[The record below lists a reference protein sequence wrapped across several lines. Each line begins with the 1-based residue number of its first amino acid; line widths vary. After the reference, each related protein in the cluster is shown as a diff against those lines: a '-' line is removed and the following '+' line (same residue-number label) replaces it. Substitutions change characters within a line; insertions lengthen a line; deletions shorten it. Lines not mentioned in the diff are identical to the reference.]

1 MRLDLYLFENGYAAS
16 RQRAKTLIDA
26 GQVYIDGVQRTKA
39 SFPVPEDSD
48 VKVEIRGEVMPYV
61 GRGGYKMA
69 GMLDGFSV
77 DVCGFVC
84 VDIGA
89 STGGFTDCLLQ
100 RGAGKVFA
108 VDSGSDQLAE
118 VLRCDDRV
126 VVMEQFNARAL
137 DMTHTGGRVDLC
149 VCDVSFISLTK
160 IFEPVTRVLC
170 DYDAATGRGS
180 FLALIK
186 PQFEAGR
193 EAIGKGGIVR
203 DKKVYLRVLTDVIRS
218 AEEHGLYCVS
228 VLPSPI
234 LGGDGNRE
242 FLAHF
247 VHRAP
252 DAANRAL
259 GDRNCLLNIIA
270 MESSKNAC
278 L

>member
-1 MRLDLYLFENGYAAS
+1 MRLDLYLYENGYAES
-16 RQRAKTLIDA
+16 RQRAKVLIDA

-39 SFPVPEDSD
+39 SFAIPEDRD
-48 VKVEIRGEVMPYV
+48 VSVEIRGEIMPYV

-77 DVCGFVC
+77 DPAGFVC

-100 RGAGKVFA
+100 RGAERVFA
-108 VDSGSDQLAE
+108 VDSGTDQLAQK
-118 VLRCDDRV
+118 LREDDRV

-137 DMTHTGGRVDLC
+137 DDTHTNGKVDLC

-160 IFEPVTRVLC
+160 IFEPVTRVLS
-170 DYDAATGRGS
+170 DYDPQTKAGS

-186 PQFEAGR
+186 PQFEAGK
-193 EAIGKGGIVR
+193 ESIGKGGIVR
-203 DKKVYLRVLTDVIRS
+203 DKKVYLRVITDLIRA
-218 AEEHGLYCVS
+218 AEEAELYCVS

-247 VHRAP
+247 AYRAP
-252 DAANRAL
+252 ACANRAL
-259 GDRNCLLNIIA
+259 LERNCLLNIIDRG
-270 MESSKNAC
+270 EKT
-278 L
+278 

>member
-1 MRLDLYLFENGYAAS
+1 MRLDLYLTENGYAAS
-16 RQRAKTLIDA
+16 RQRAKVLIDA

-39 SFPVPEDSD
+39 SFSVPDRAD
-48 VKVEIRGEVMPYV
+48 IRVEIRGEVMPYV

-69 GMLDGFSV
+69 GALDGF
-77 DVCGFVC
+77 DVNPAGFVC

-100 RGAGKVFA
+100 RGAVKVYA
-108 VDSGSDQLAE
+108 VDSGSDQLAQS
-118 VLRCDDRV
+118 LRDDDRV

-137 DMTHTGGRVDLC
+137 DETHTGGRVDLC

-170 DYDAATGRGS
+170 DYHPQTRAGS

-186 PQFEAGR
+186 PQFEAGK
-193 EAIGKGGIVR
+193 EYIGKGGIVR
-203 DKKVYLRVLTDVIRS
+203 DKKVYLRVITDLIRA
-218 AEEHGLYCVS
+218 AEEMGLYCVS
-228 VLPSPI
+228 VIPSPI

-247 VHRAP
+247 ACRAP
-252 DAANRAL
+252 SAANRAL
-259 GDRNCLLNIIA
+259 LDRNCLLNII
-270 MESSKNAC
+270 SGD
-278 L
+278 

>member
-1 MRLDLYLFENGYAAS
+1 MRLDLYLYENGHAPS
-16 RQRAKTLIDA
+16 RQRAKVLIDA

-39 SFPVPEDSD
+39 SFSVPDDTEVS
-48 VKVEIRGEVMPYV
+48 VEIRGEVMPYV

-77 DVCGFVC
+77 NPTDFTC

-100 RGAGKVFA
+100 RGAARVFA
-108 VDSGSDQLAE
+108 VDSGSDQLAQS
-118 VLRCDDRV
+118 LREDDRV

-137 DMTHTGGRVDLC
+137 DDSHTNGKVDLC

-170 DYDAATGRGS
+170 EYNPATKAGS

-186 PQFEAGR
+186 PQFEAGK
-193 EAIGKGGIVR
+193 EYIGKGGIVR
-203 DKKVYLRVLTDVIRS
+203 DKKVYLRVISDLIRA
-218 AEEHGLYCVS
+218 AEEWGLYCVA

-247 VHRAP
+247 AHRAP
-252 DAANRAL
+252 NAANRAL
-259 GDRNCLLNIIA
+259 GDRNCLLKIISV
-270 MESSKNAC
+270 E
-278 L
+278 

>member
-1 MRLDLYLFENGYAAS
+1 MRLDLYLYENGYAAS
-16 RQRAKTLIDA
+16 RQRAKVLIDA

-39 SFPVPEDSD
+39 SFAVSDDRPVS
-48 VKVEIRGEVMPYV
+48 VEIRGEVMPYV
-61 GRGGYKMA
+61 GRGGYKME

-77 DVCGFVC
+77 DPRGFVC

-100 RGAGKVFA
+100 RGAKKVYA
-108 VDSGSDQLAE
+108 VDSGSDQLAQS
-118 VLRCDDRV
+118 LREDDRV
-126 VVMEQFNARAL
+126 VVMEQFNARSL
-137 DMTHTGGRVDLC
+137 DETHTGGRVDLC

-170 DYDAATGRGS
+170 DYDPQTKAGS

-193 EAIGKGGIVR
+193 EHIGKGGIVR
-203 DKKVYLRVLTDVIRS
+203 DKNVYLRVISDLIAAAE
-218 AEEHGLYCVS
+218 AEELYCIS

-234 LGGDGNRE
+234 RGGDGNRE

-247 VHRAP
+247 AFRAP
-252 DAANRAL
+252 GEANRAL
-259 GDRNCLLNIIA
+259 GDRNCLLNIINSTEA
-270 MESSKNAC
+270 
-278 L
+278 